1 MVTNAFSAQ
10 LPLEDKYFLS
20 KVIAEAIGETSSEQ
34 IIIQNLC
41 LFKTRNFPE
50 KQLFQKCKLFQ
61 KRVFLKNRYFF

>member
-20 KVIAEAIGETSSEQ
+20 KAIAEAIGKTSSEQ

-41 LFKTRNFPE
+41 FFKTRNFPE
-50 KQLFQKCKLFQ
+50 KQLFQK
-61 KRVFLKNRYFF
+61 RVFLKNRYFF